1 MFRGQYVGATKSG
14 SFRRGQNLAHDVLK
28 RDSKR
33 QSRLLNDQGEG
44 DVTRQLK
51 MVHLEGPRQLKL
63 GQLMAQF
70 VHITLSRFNLFLCH
84 IFLGFLA
91 SPARAFNIKC
101 LAVVDDSID
110 RGSGRYGIKEHLIP
124 FRVG

>member
-1 MFRGQYVGATKSG
+1 MDVVRQPYRARQCAPLGNRLRRLATT
-14 SFRRGQNLAHDVLK
+14 
-28 RDSKR
+28 
-33 QSRLLNDQGEG
+33 SRL
-44 DVTRQLK
+44 VTRQLK

-70 VHITLSRFNLFLCH
+70 VHITLSRFNLFLSH

-91 SPARAFNIKC
+91 SPARSFNIKC

-110 RGSGRYGIKEHLIP
+110 RGSGRYGVKEYFVP

>member
-44 DVTRQLK
+44 ERIAGSFDSFY
-51 MVHLEGPRQLKL
+51 
-63 GQLMAQF
+63 A
-70 VHITLSRFNLFLCH
+70 
-84 IFLGFLA
+84 A
-91 SPARAFNIKC
+91 SDP
-101 LAVVDDSID
+101 
-110 RGSGRYGIKEHLIP
+110 
-124 FRVG
+124 